1 MDEYIMSNDEQ
12 DLLETCYFP
21 SSISIAE
28 EIPEGIKFEIKKIQ
42 DRQKL
47 MIRQKSACDVSFNDQ
62 YVECNDFDAISIEK
76 LCITLIRAF
85 NCDCYIIMSKIKEVN
100 VHLLGEMIEKSFFEL
115 NELGEL
121 NGLGFELSISFE
133 YFNLKLDELLLYY
146 NYLYPDNKIDHLI
159 DL

>member
-1 MDEYIMSNDEQ
+1 MDEYNMSD
-12 DLLETCYFP
+12 DKDFLEECYFP

-47 MIRQKSACDVSFNDQ
+47 MIRQKSACDVTFYDHYSASD
-62 YVECNDFDAISIEK
+62 DFDAISTEK

-121 NGLGFELSISFE
+121 KGLGIKLSISFE

-146 NYLYPDNKIDHLI
+146 NYLYPENRIENLI